1 MKRVAIIGGGWVG
14 CHLAMVL
21 RDQMEVVLY
30 EKNHTLMSETSFIN
44 QNRLHYGYHYAR
56 NAATRRLCATT
67 FVRFMEDYGDLVHD
81 VENNYYAVSE
91 DESLLDAET
100 VSIIFG
106 NGPHSSLDPQAFNH
120 TSLLLT
126 TPEKR
131 IDAIGASLYFQW
143 QLESLVKKE
152 KIQQC
157 NLQALKQDYD
167 FVFDCTNNSL
177 LEPLPSQFFEA
188 VAMFI
193 YRPKKP
199 LPFGA
204 LTYIDGDLFSIYPY
218 NDKCFSLSH
227 VKHGIMPNHWL
238 DNEDNA
244 REMIE
249 QHVQRYWPD
258 FADSFN
264 YLFPT
269 LSIKAKTK
277 DSSANRAPLMRQDDN
292 LFSFFTGKIQGIYA
306 IEQMVKQIIAQP

>member
-1 MKRVAIIGGGWVG
+1 MKRLAIIGGGWVG
-14 CHLAMVL
+14 CHLAMTF
-21 RDQMEVVLY
+21 RDQMDVVLY
-30 EKNHTLMSETSFIN
+30 EKNHTLISETSFIN

-67 FVRFMEDYGDLVHD
+67 FVRFVEDYGDIVHD
-81 VENNYYAVSE
+81 VKNNYYAVSE

-100 VSIIFG
+100 ISIIFG
-106 NGPHSSLDPQAFNH
+106 SGPHSSLDPKAFNH
-120 TSLLLT
+120 TSLLLN

-131 IDAIGASLYFQW
+131 IDAIGANLYFQW
-143 QLESLVKKE
+143 CLEPLVKKE
-152 KIQQC
+152 QINPS

-177 LEPLPSQFFEA
+177 LEPLPSQYFEA

-204 LTYIDGDLFSIYPY
+204 LTYIDGELFSIYPY

-227 VKHGIMPNHWL
+227 VKHGIMQDHSL
-238 DNEDNA
+238 DNADDI
-244 REMIE
+244 RKTIE
-249 QHVQRYWPD
+249 QHVGRYWPD
-258 FADSFN
+258 FTDSFD

-269 LSIKAKTK
+269 LSVKAKTK
-277 DSSANRAPLMRQDDN
+277 DNSANRTPLMRQEDN

-306 IEQMVKQIIAQP
+306 IENMARRIIG

>member
-1 MKRVAIIGGGWVG
+1 MKRLAIIGGGWVG
-14 CHLAMVL
+14 CHLAMTF
-21 RDQMEVVLY
+21 RDEMEVTLY
-30 EKNHTLMSETSFIN
+30 EKNHTLISETSFIN

-100 VSIIFG
+100 ISIIFG
-106 NGPHSSLDPQAFNH
+106 NGPHAQLDPRAFNH
-120 TSLLLT
+120 TSLLLAT
-126 TPEKR
+126 LEKR
-131 IDAIGASLYFQW
+131 IDAIGASLYFQRC
-143 QLESLVKKE
+143 LEPLVKKE

-167 FVFDCTNNSL
+167 FVFDCTNNAL
-177 LEPLPSQFFEA
+177 LKPLPSHFFEA

-193 YRPKKP
+193 YRPKTP

-204 LTYIDGDLFSIYPY
+204 LTYIDGELFSIYPY
-218 NDKCFSLSH
+218 NNKCFSLSH
-227 VKHGIMPNHWL
+227 VRHGVMSDNSL
-238 DNEDNA
+238 DNADNA
-244 REMIE
+244 RRLIE
-249 QHVQRYWPD
+249 QHVERYWPD
-258 FADSFN
+258 FADSFD

-277 DSSANRAPLMRQDDN
+277 DCSANRTPLMRQDEN

-306 IEQMVKQIIAQP
+306 IESMARQIIAQP

>member
-1 MKRVAIIGGGWVG
+1 MKRLAIIGGGWVG
-14 CHLAMVL
+14 CHLAMAF
-21 RDQMEVVLY
+21 RDEMDVTLY
-30 EKNHTLMSETSFIN
+30 EKNHTLISETSFIN

-56 NAATRRLCATT
+56 NAATRRLCSTT
-67 FVRFMEDYGDLVHD
+67 FVRFIEDYGDLVHD

-100 VSIIFG
+100 ISIIFG
-106 NGPHSSLDPQAFNH
+106 NGPHTLLDSQAFNH

-143 QLESLVKKE
+143 CLEPLVKKE
-152 KIQQC
+152 RIDPS

-177 LEPLPSQFFEA
+177 LKPLPSQYFEA

-204 LTYIDGDLFSIYPY
+204 LTYIDGNLFSIYPY

-227 VKHGIMPNHWL
+227 VKHGIMPDHSL
-238 DNEDNA
+238 DNADNA
-244 REMIE
+244 RKTIE
-249 QHVQRYWPD
+249 QHVERYWPD
-258 FADSFN
+258 FTDSFD

-269 LSIKAKTK
+269 LSVKAKTK
-277 DSSANRAPLMRQDDN
+277 DSSANRTPLMRQEDN
-292 LFSFFTGKIQGIYA
+292 LFSFFTGKIQGIYT
-306 IEQMVKQIIAQP
+306 IEQMARQIIS

>member
-1 MKRVAIIGGGWVG
+1 
-14 CHLAMVL
+14 MVF
-21 RDQMEVVLY
+21 RDEAEVTLY
-30 EKNHTLMSETSFIN
+30 EKNYTLMSETSFIN

-56 NAATRRLCATT
+56 SAATRRLCATT

-81 VENNYYAVSE
+81 VDNNYYAVSE

-100 VSIIFG
+100 ISIIFG
-106 NGPHSSLDPQAFNH
+106 NGPHVSLDPQAFNN

-152 KIQQC
+152 AIQRS
-157 NLQALKQDYD
+157 NLQALKKDYD

-204 LTYIDGDLFSIYPY
+204 LTYVDGDLFSIYPY

-238 DNEDNA
+238 EDEDNA
-244 REMIE
+244 RQLIE
-249 QHVQRYWPD
+249 RHVERYWPD
-258 FADSFN
+258 FSDSFN

-277 DSSANRAPLMRQDDN
+277 DSSANRTPLMRQEDN

-306 IEQMVKQIIAQP
+306 IEQMARQIIAQP

>member
-1 MKRVAIIGGGWVG
+1 MKRLAIIGGGWVG
-14 CHLAMVL
+14 CHLAMAF
-21 RDQMEVVLY
+21 RDEMEVVLY
-30 EKNHTLMSETSFIN
+30 EKNHTLISEASFIN

-56 NAATRRLCATT
+56 NAATRRLCSTT
-67 FVRFMEDYGDLVHD
+67 FVRFIEDYGDLVHD

-100 VSIIFG
+100 ISIIFG
-106 NGPHSSLDPQAFNH
+106 NGPHTSLDPQAFNH

-143 QLESLVKKE
+143 CLEPLVKKE
-152 KIQQC
+152 RINPS

-177 LEPLPSQFFEA
+177 LEPLPSQYFEA

-204 LTYIDGDLFSIYPY
+204 LTYIDGNLFSIYPY

-227 VKHGIMPNHWL
+227 VKHGIMPDHSL
-238 DNEDNA
+238 DNADDA
-244 REMIE
+244 RKTIE
-249 QHVQRYWPD
+249 QHVERYWPD
-258 FADSFN
+258 FTDSFD

-269 LSIKAKTK
+269 LSVKAKTK
-277 DSSANRAPLMRQDDN
+277 DSSANRTPLMRQEDN
-292 LFSFFTGKIQGIYA
+292 LFSFFTGKIQGIYT
-306 IEQMVKQIIAQP
+306 IEQMARQIIG

>member
-21 RDQMEVVLY
+21 RDQMDVVLY
-30 EKNHTLMSETSFIN
+30 EKNHTLISETSFIN

-81 VENNYYAVSE
+81 VDNNYYAVSE

-100 VSIIFG
+100 ISIIFG
-106 NGPHSSLDPQAFNH
+106 KGPHTSLDPQVFNH
-120 TSLLLT
+120 TSLLLN

-143 QLESLVKKE
+143 QLEPLVKKE
-152 KIQQC
+152 TIQRSD
-157 NLQALKQDYD
+157 LHALKKDFD
-167 FVFDCTNNSL
+167 FVFDCTNNAL
-177 LEPLPSQFFEA
+177 LDPLPSHFFEA

-193 YRPKKP
+193 YRPKTS

-204 LTYIDGDLFSIYPY
+204 LTYIDGSLFSIYPY

-227 VKHGIMPNHWL
+227 VKYGIMNGNSL
-238 DNEDNA
+238 DNTDGA
-244 REMIE
+244 RRLIE
-249 QHVQRYWPD
+249 QHVERYWPG
-258 FADSFN
+258 FADSFD

-277 DSSANRAPLMRQDDN
+277 DCSANRTPLMRQDEN

>member
-1 MKRVAIIGGGWVG
+1 MKRLAIIGGGWVG
-14 CHLAMVL
+14 CHLAMAF
-21 RDQMEVVLY
+21 RDEMDVTLY
-30 EKNHTLMSETSFIN
+30 EKNHTLISEASFIN

-56 NAATRRLCATT
+56 NAATRRLCCTT

-100 VSIIFG
+100 ISIIFG
-106 NGPHSSLDPQAFNH
+106 HGPHTSLDPQAFNH

-143 QLESLVKKE
+143 CLEPLVKKE
-152 KIQQC
+152 RINPS
-157 NLQALKQDYD
+157 NLKALKQDYD

-177 LEPLPSQFFEA
+177 LEPLPSQYFEA

-204 LTYIDGDLFSIYPY
+204 LTYIDGNLFSIYPY

-227 VKHGIMPNHWL
+227 VKHGIMPDHSL
-238 DNEDNA
+238 DNADDA
-244 REMIE
+244 RKTIE
-249 QHVQRYWPD
+249 QHVERYWPD
-258 FADSFN
+258 FTDSFD

-269 LSIKAKTK
+269 LSVKAKTK
-277 DSSANRAPLMRQDDN
+277 DSSANRTPLMRQEDN
-292 LFSFFTGKIQGIYA
+292 LFSFFTGKIQGIYT
-306 IEQMVKQIIAQP
+306 IEQMARQIIS

>member
-1 MKRVAIIGGGWVG
+1 MKRLAIIGGGWVG
-14 CHLAMVL
+14 CHLAMAF
-21 RDQMEVVLY
+21 RDEMEVTLY
-30 EKNHTLMSETSFIN
+30 EKNHTLISETSFIN

-100 VSIIFG
+100 ISIIFG
-106 NGPHSSLDPQAFNH
+106 KGPHAQLDPRAFNH
-120 TSLLLT
+120 TSLLLA

-131 IDAIGASLYFQW
+131 IDAIGASLYFQRR
-143 QLESLVKKE
+143 LEPLVKKE

-167 FVFDCTNNSL
+167 FVFDCTNNAL
-177 LEPLPSQFFEA
+177 LDPLPSHFFEA

-193 YRPKKP
+193 YRPKTP
-199 LPFGA
+199 LSFGA
-204 LTYIDGDLFSIYPY
+204 LTYIDGSLFSIYPY

-227 VKHGIMPNHWL
+227 VKYGIMNGNSL
-238 DNEDNA
+238 DNADNA
-244 REMIE
+244 RQLTE
-249 QHVQRYWPD
+249 QHVERYWPD
-258 FADSFN
+258 FADSFD

-277 DSSANRAPLMRQDDN
+277 DCSANRTPLMRQDEN

-306 IEQMVKQIIAQP
+306 IESMARQIIAQP

>member
-21 RDQMEVVLY
+21 RDQAEVVLY
-30 EKNHTLMSETSFIN
+30 EKNHTLISETSFVN

-67 FVRFMEDYGDLVHD
+67 FVRFMEDYGNLVHD
-81 VENNYYAVSE
+81 VSNNYYAVSE

-100 VSIIFG
+100 ISIIFG
-106 NGPHSSLDPQAFNH
+106 KGPHNLLDSQAFGY
-120 TSLLLT
+120 TSLLLN

-152 KIQQC
+152 AIQRS
-157 NLQALKQDYD
+157 NLQALKKDYD

-204 LTYIDGDLFSIYPY
+204 LTYIDGELFSIYPY
-218 NDKCFSLSH
+218 NEACFSLSH
-227 VKHGIMPNHWL
+227 VKHGIMSDKSL
-238 DNEDNA
+238 DNADNA
-244 REMIE
+244 RRLIE
-249 QHVQRYWPD
+249 EHVERYWPD
-258 FADSFN
+258 FSDSFD

-269 LSIKAKTK
+269 LSIKAKVK
-277 DSSANRAPLMRQDDN
+277 DSSAKRTPLMRQEDN

>member
-1 MKRVAIIGGGWVG
+1 MKRIAIIGGGWVG
-14 CHLAMVL
+14 CHLAMAF
-21 RDQMEVVLY
+21 RDEAEVTLY
-30 EKNHTLMSETSFIN
+30 EKNHTLISETSFIN

-100 VSIIFG
+100 ISIIFG
-106 NGPHSSLDPQAFNH
+106 NGPHASLDPQAFNH
-120 TSLLLT
+120 TSLLLN

-131 IDAIGASLYFQW
+131 IDAIGASVYFQW
-143 QLESLVKKE
+143 CLEPLIKRE
-152 KIQQC
+152 AIQRSS
-157 NLQALKQDYD
+157 LQALKKDYD

-204 LTYIDGDLFSIYPY
+204 LTYIDGELFSIYPY

-227 VKHGIMPNHWL
+227 VKHGIMPGNSL
-238 DNEDNA
+238 DNADNA
-244 REMIE
+244 RREIE
-249 QHVQRYWPD
+249 QHVERYWSD
-258 FADSFN
+258 FADSFD

-269 LSIKAKTK
+269 LSVKAKTK
-277 DSSANRAPLMRQDDN
+277 NSSANRTPLMRQEDN
-292 LFSFFTGKIQGIYA
+292 LFSFFTGKIQGIYT
-306 IEQMVKQIIAQP
+306 IEQMARQIIAQP

>member
-1 MKRVAIIGGGWVG
+1 MKRAAIIGGGWVG

-30 EKNHTLMSETSFIN
+30 EKNHTLISETSFIN

-81 VENNYYAVSE
+81 VDNNYYAVSE

-100 VSIIFG
+100 ISIIFG
-106 NGPHSSLDPQAFNH
+106 KGPHTSLDPQVFNH
-120 TSLLLT
+120 TSLLLN

-152 KIQQC
+152 TIQRSD
-157 NLQALKQDYD
+157 LHALKQDYD
-167 FVFDCTNNSL
+167 FVFDCTNNAL
-177 LEPLPSQFFEA
+177 LDPLPSHFFEA
-188 VAMFI
+188 VTMFV
-193 YRPKKP
+193 YRPKAS

-204 LTYIDGDLFSIYPY
+204 LTYIDGSLFSIYPY

-227 VKHGIMPNHWL
+227 VKYGIMNSNSL
-238 DNEDNA
+238 DNADDA
-244 REMIE
+244 RRLIE
-249 QHVQRYWPD
+249 QHVERYWPD
-258 FADSFN
+258 FADSFD

-277 DSSANRAPLMRQDDN
+277 DCSANRTPLMRQDEN

>member
-14 CHLAMVL
+14 CHLAMAF
-21 RDQMEVVLY
+21 RDEIEVTLY
-30 EKNHTLMSETSFIN
+30 EKNHTLISETSFIN

-91 DESLLDAET
+91 DESILDAET
-100 VSIIFG
+100 ISIIFE
-106 NGPHSSLDPQAFNH
+106 NGPHTSLDPQAFNH
-120 TSLLLT
+120 TSLLLA

-143 QLESLVKKE
+143 CLEPLIKRE

-167 FVFDCTNNSL
+167 FVFDCTNNAL
-177 LEPLPSQFFEA
+177 LEPLPSHFFEA

-193 YRPKKP
+193 YRPKTP

-204 LTYIDGDLFSIYPY
+204 LTYIDGELFSIYPY

-227 VKHGIMPNHWL
+227 VKHGIMNDNSL
-238 DNEDNA
+238 DNADNA
-244 REMIE
+244 RQLIE
-249 QHVQRYWPD
+249 QHVERYWPN
-258 FADSFN
+258 FADSLD

-277 DSSANRAPLMRQDDN
+277 DSSANRTPLMRQDEN

-306 IEQMVKQIIAQP
+306 IESMARQIIAQP

>member
-21 RDQMEVVLY
+21 RDQAEVVLY
-30 EKNHTLMSETSFIN
+30 EKNHTLISETSFVN

-67 FVRFMEDYGDLVHD
+67 FVRFMEDYGNLVHD
-81 VENNYYAVSE
+81 VSNNYYAVSE

-100 VSIIFG
+100 ISIIFG
-106 NGPHSSLDPQAFNH
+106 KGPHNLLDSQAFGH
-120 TSLLLT
+120 TSLLLN

-152 KIQQC
+152 AIQRS
-157 NLQALKQDYD
+157 NLQALKKDYD

-204 LTYIDGDLFSIYPY
+204 LTYIDGELFSIYPY
-218 NDKCFSLSH
+218 NETCFSLSH
-227 VKHGIMPNHWL
+227 VKHGIMSDKSL
-238 DNEDNA
+238 DNADNA
-244 REMIE
+244 RRLIE
-249 QHVQRYWPD
+249 EHVERYWPD
-258 FADSFN
+258 FSDSFD

-269 LSIKAKTK
+269 LSIKAKVK
-277 DSSANRAPLMRQDDN
+277 DSSAKRTPLMRQEDN

>member
-1 MKRVAIIGGGWVG
+1 MKRAAIIGGGWVG

-21 RDQMEVVLY
+21 RNEMKVVVY
-30 EKNHTLMSETSFIN
+30 EKNDTLISEASFIN

-56 NAATRRLCATT
+56 NADTRRLCATT
-67 FVRFMEDYGDLVHD
+67 FVRFMEDYGHLVHD
-81 VENNYYAVSE
+81 IENNYYAVSE

-100 VSIIFG
+100 ISIIFG
-106 NGPHSSLDPQAFNH
+106 KGPHSALDAKAFNH
-120 TSLLLT
+120 TSLLLN

-131 IDAIGASLYFQW
+131 ISSIGASEYFQGE
-143 QLESLVKKE
+143 LAAFVKKE
-152 KIQQC
+152 KIEQC

-167 FVFDCTNNSL
+167 FVFDCTNNAL
-177 LEPLPSQFFEA
+177 LEPLPSDFFEA

-193 YRPKKP
+193 YRPTKP

-204 LTYIDGDLFSIYPY
+204 LTYIDGELFSLYPY

-227 VKHGIMPNHWL
+227 VKHGIMHDKSL
-238 DNEDNA
+238 DNADNA
-244 REMIE
+244 RQLIE
-249 QHVQRYWPD
+249 QHVQRYWLEFSNSLD
-258 FADSFN
+258 

-277 DSSANRAPLMRQDDN
+277 NSSAKRTPLMRQDDN

-306 IEQMVKQIIAQP
+306 IETMVKQIIAQP

>member
-1 MKRVAIIGGGWVG
+1 MKRIAIIGGGWVG
-14 CHLAMVL
+14 CHLAMAF
-21 RDQMEVVLY
+21 RDEMEVTLY
-30 EKNHTLMSETSFIN
+30 EKNHTLISETSFIN

-56 NAATRRLCATT
+56 NAATRRLCVTT

-81 VENNYYAVSE
+81 VENNYYAVSQ
-91 DESLLDAET
+91 DESLIDAET
-100 VSIIFG
+100 ISIIFG

-120 TSLLLT
+120 TSLLLA

-143 QLESLVKKE
+143 RLEPLIKRE
-152 KIQQC
+152 RIQQC

-167 FVFDCTNNSL
+167 FVFDCTNNTL
-177 LEPLPSQFFEA
+177 LKPLPSHFFEA
-188 VAMFI
+188 VTMFI
-193 YRPKKP
+193 YRPKTP

-227 VKHGIMPNHWL
+227 VKHGIMN
-238 DNEDNA
+238 DNSLNNADNA
-244 REMIE
+244 RQLIE
-249 QHVQRYWPD
+249 QHVERYWPG
-258 FADSFN
+258 FADSFD

-277 DSSANRAPLMRQDDN
+277 DSSANRTPLMRQDEN

-306 IEQMVKQIIAQP
+306 IESMARQIIAQP

>member
-30 EKNHTLMSETSFIN
+30 EKNHTLISETSFIN

-81 VENNYYAVSE
+81 VNNNYYAVSE

-100 VSIIFG
+100 ISIIFG
-106 NGPHSSLDPQAFNH
+106 KGPHASLDPQTFNH
-120 TSLLLT
+120 TSLLLN

-152 KIQQC
+152 AIQRSD
-157 NLQALKQDYD
+157 LHALKQDHD
-167 FVFDCTNNSL
+167 FVFDCTNNAL
-177 LEPLPSQFFEA
+177 LDPLSSHFFEA
-188 VAMFI
+188 VTMFI
-193 YRPKKP
+193 YRPKTS

-204 LTYIDGDLFSIYPY
+204 LTYIDGSLFSIYPY

-227 VKHGIMPNHWL
+227 VKYGIMNGNSL
-238 DNEDNA
+238 DNADDA
-244 REMIE
+244 RRLIE
-249 QHVQRYWPD
+249 QHVERYWPG
-258 FADSFN
+258 FADSFD

-277 DSSANRAPLMRQDDN
+277 DCSANRTPLMRQDEN

>member
-21 RDQMEVVLY
+21 RDQAEVVLH
-30 EKNHTLMSETSFIN
+30 EKNHTLISETSFVN

-67 FVRFMEDYGDLVHD
+67 FVRFMEDYGNLVHD
-81 VENNYYAVSE
+81 VSNNYYAVSE

-100 VSIIFG
+100 ISIIFG
-106 NGPHSSLDPQAFNH
+106 KGPHNLLDSQAFGH
-120 TSLLLT
+120 TSLLLN

-152 KIQQC
+152 AIQRS
-157 NLQALKQDYD
+157 NLQALKKDYD

-204 LTYIDGDLFSIYPY
+204 LTYIDGELFSIYPY
-218 NDKCFSLSH
+218 NETCFSLSH
-227 VKHGIMPNHWL
+227 VKHGIMSDKSL
-238 DNEDNA
+238 DNADNA
-244 REMIE
+244 RRLIE
-249 QHVQRYWPD
+249 EHVERYWPD
-258 FADSFN
+258 FSDSFD

-269 LSIKAKTK
+269 LSIKAKVK
-277 DSSANRAPLMRQDDN
+277 DSSAKRTPLMRQEDN

>member
-1 MKRVAIIGGGWVG
+1 MKRLAIIGGGWVG
-14 CHLAMVL
+14 CHLAMAF
-21 RDQMEVVLY
+21 RDEMDVTLY
-30 EKNHTLMSETSFIN
+30 EKNHTLISEASFIN

-56 NAATRRLCATT
+56 NAATRRLCSTT
-67 FVRFMEDYGDLVHD
+67 FVRFIEDYGDLVHD

-100 VSIIFG
+100 ISIIFG
-106 NGPHSSLDPQAFNH
+106 NGPHTSLDPQAFNH

-143 QLESLVKKE
+143 CLEPLVKKE
-152 KIQQC
+152 RINPS

-177 LEPLPSQFFEA
+177 LEPLPSQYFEA

-204 LTYIDGDLFSIYPY
+204 LTYIDGNLFSIYPY

-227 VKHGIMPNHWL
+227 VKHGIMPDHSL
-238 DNEDNA
+238 DNADDA
-244 REMIE
+244 RKTIE
-249 QHVQRYWPD
+249 QHVERYWPD
-258 FADSFN
+258 FTDSFD

-269 LSIKAKTK
+269 LSVKAKTK
-277 DSSANRAPLMRQDDN
+277 DSSANRTPLMRQEDN
-292 LFSFFTGKIQGIYA
+292 LFSFFTGKIQGIYT
-306 IEQMVKQIIAQP
+306 IEQMARQIIS